1 MNFPIRT
8 AVIGAGSMGANHA
21 RVLSELPESRLVGI
35 LDTNPDTAE
44 RISRSYNAPGFT
56 DLDQMLATVQPEAVT
71 IAVPTELHAG
81 CAMTAL
87 EAGAHVLVEKPIA
100 ATLKDGKHMIEQA
113 RALNRLLMVGHI
125 VRFNPAIQAL
135 RAKLQ
140 NQELGRIFQI
150 TCRRVGPFPARIR
163 DVGVVIDLAT
173 HDLDL
178 MRYLIGLDP
187 VRVYAETEQHIHTA
201 HEDLL
206 IGLMRFPADGL
217 NDSICGML
225 EINWL
230 TPAKVREVLV
240 LGERGLLKVDDLT
253 QDLYYYE
260 NTFQPGAASVGW
272 SNLQH
277 IKGVSEGS
285 MTRIGL
291 QRYEPLKAEL
301 QAFLHAI
308 QHNEPAPVPGEDGLA
323 ALHLAHCLIESARCR
338 QVVEVHG
345 GHR

>member
-1 MNFPIRT
+1 
-8 AVIGAGSMGANHA
+8 MGANHA
-21 RVLSELPESRLVGI
+21 RVLSELPESKLVGI
-35 LDTNPDTAE
+35 QDTNPTTAE
-44 RISRSYNAPGFT
+44 RIGKVYNVAGFT
-56 DLDQMLATVQPEAVT
+56 KLEQMLATTQPDAVS
-71 IAVPTELHAG
+71 IAVPTEQHAE
-81 CAMTAL
+81 CALTAL

-100 ATLKDGKHMIEQA
+100 ATLEDGQRMIERA
-113 RALNRLLMVGHI
+113 RALHRLLMVGHI

-135 RAKLQ
+135 RARLQ

-178 MRYLIGLDP
+178 MRYLTGLDP
-187 VRVYAETEQHIHTA
+187 MRVYAETEQHIHTA

-217 NDSICGML
+217 NESICGML

-260 NTFQPGAASVGW
+260 NAFQPGAASVGW

-291 QRYEPLKAEL
+291 ERYEPLKAEL
-301 QAFLHAI
+301 QAFLKAI
-308 QHNEPAPVPGEDGLA
+308 QQNEPAPVPGEDGLA
-323 ALHLAHCLIESARCR
+323 ALNLAHCLIESARSHQVIEV
-338 QVVEVHG
+338 QVV
-345 GHR
+345 HR